1 MRLRNSVNFLLL
13 ISGLSCLVIFGYG
26 LKNIGNSGG
35 TGVFLLFVI
44 VPFLTGLFLLL
55 SLKLSLTVRT
65 NIVVMLLSAGIC
77 LYGAQIF
84 IMVWRKDRQDVV
96 QESAEKNDRR
106 FDGRTMLEMVKALR
120 SRGLK
125 AYPMTTG
132 ALWLKPDASG
142 KIQSN
147 LRLGKK
153 PFLPLGGVSN
163 AKIVQCNE
171 SGEWVIHNSDEH
183 GFRNPKGI
191 WSIPDIEIIT
201 LGDSFTF
208 GDCVPEG
215 ENVVSRIRK
224 VYPKTLNLAFSGGG
238 PLFQVAYLREY
249 VQKLK
254 PRIVLWFFYE
264 GNDMWNLHLEKRVPL
279 LLRYFGE
286 ASFNQ
291 GLVSIQDQID
301 KSIDEFVAGVL
312 KDYKKPNAGLEKT
325 LLDVLFLR
333 DLRTFLRLPTFSW
346 RYKKNIEDLDF
357 GLLEKAVEKINNH
370 IESWGGELY
379 IIYLPSWYRQRRPD
393 HASPVVE
400 KIRREMGRIVSK
412 HKIPFVDMIPVFM
425 AYPAPRKLVVFPGS
439 HYNAKGYRLVAETV
453 LNALQKRRTK
463 RPALF
468 TD

>member
-1 MRLRNSVNFLLL
+1 WFCPQRRPNEMRLRNSVNFLLL

-55 SLKLSLTVRT
+55 SMKFSLTVRT
-65 NIVVMLLSAGIC
+65 NIVVMLLSVGIC

-96 QESAEKNDRR
+96 QESAEKNDRK

-171 SGEWVIHNSDEH
+171 LGEWIIHNSDEH

-208 GDCVPEG
+208 
-215 ENVVSRIRK
+215 
-224 VYPKTLNLAFSGGG
+224 
-238 PLFQVAYLREY
+238 
-249 VQKLK
+249 
-254 PRIVLWFFYE
+254 
-264 GNDMWNLHLEKRVPL
+264 
-279 LLRYFGE
+279 
-286 ASFNQ
+286 
-291 GLVSIQDQID
+291 
-301 KSIDEFVAGVL
+301 
-312 KDYKKPNAGLEKT
+312 
-325 LLDVLFLR
+325 
-333 DLRTFLRLPTFSW
+333 
-346 RYKKNIEDLDF
+346 
-357 GLLEKAVEKINNH
+357 
-370 IESWGGELY
+370 
-379 IIYLPSWYRQRRPD
+379 
-393 HASPVVE
+393 
-400 KIRREMGRIVSK
+400 
-412 HKIPFVDMIPVFM
+412 
-425 AYPAPRKLVVFPGS
+425 
-439 HYNAKGYRLVAETV
+439 
-453 LNALQKRRTK
+453 
-463 RPALF
+463 
-468 TD
+468 

>member
-96 QESAEKNDRR
+96 QESAEKNDRK

-215 ENVVSRIRK
+215 EDAVSRIRK

-264 GNDMWNLHLEKRVPL
+264 GNDMWNLHLEKRVSL

-286 ASFNQ
+286 ASFTQ

-312 KDYKKPNAGLEKT
+312 KDYKKPNAGLGKT

-346 RYKKNIEDLDF
+346 RYKRNIEDLDF

-393 HASPVVE
+393 HASPVVG

-412 HKIPFVDMIPVFM
+412 HKILFVDMIPVFM

-439 HYNAKGYRLVAETV
+439 HFNPKGYRLVAETV

-468 TD
+468 SD